1 MLILFDLAAQGH
13 ISPELIVERTS
24 HAPADIFG
32 VKDRGY
38 VREGWFA
45 DLVIV
50 DPQQP
55 CVVQQSNLLY
65 KCQWSP
71 FEGDKFSATIDTT
84 IVNGNIVY
92 RGGDLTKNIAG
103 QRLQFTRSR

>member
-1 MLILFDLAAQGH
+1 ML
-13 ISPELIVERTS
+13 
-24 HAPADIFG
+24 G

-50 DPQQP
+50 DPATP
-55 CVVQQSNLLY
+55 YKVSESILLC

-71 FEGDKFSATIDTT
+71 FVWHVFSASIDTT
-84 IVNGNIVY
+84 IINGEVVY
-92 RGGDLTKNIAG
+92 GDGVLTGAIAG
-103 QRLQFTRSR
+103 RRLEFERAR